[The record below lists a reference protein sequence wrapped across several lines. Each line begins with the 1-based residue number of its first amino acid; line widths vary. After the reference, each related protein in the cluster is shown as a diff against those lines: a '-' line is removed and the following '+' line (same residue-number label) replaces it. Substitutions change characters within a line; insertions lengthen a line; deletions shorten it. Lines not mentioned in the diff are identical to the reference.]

1 MGQMTDAAQPI
12 DPQSESQSESQRD
25 PQTSALSPQDMVC
38 FSLYSAVHA
47 MTQAYRPHLEALGL
61 TYPQYLVMSALWS
74 ATDAPTVGTL
84 SRQLQLESSTLTPLL
99 KRLETTGLLTRRRD
113 AEDERQVRIA
123 LTEAGQALQGR
134 TAHIASCIAEQS
146 GMSVD
151 DLLALRDQVS
161 RLRDNLRKG

>member
-1 MGQMTDAAQPI
+1 MTDAAQT
-12 DPQSESQSESQRD
+12 SD
-25 PQTSALSPQDMVC
+25 PQTDPQTPALSPQDMVC

-74 ATDAPTVGTL
+74 AGEAPTVGML
-84 SRQLQLESSTLTPLL
+84 SRQVQLESSTLTPLL
-99 KRLETTGLLTRRRD
+99 KRLEAMGLLTRRRD

-123 LTEAGQALQGR
+123 LTDAGQSMQGR
-134 TAHIASCIAEQS
+134 TSHIAGCIAEQS

-151 DLLALRDQVS
+151 ELLALRDQVS